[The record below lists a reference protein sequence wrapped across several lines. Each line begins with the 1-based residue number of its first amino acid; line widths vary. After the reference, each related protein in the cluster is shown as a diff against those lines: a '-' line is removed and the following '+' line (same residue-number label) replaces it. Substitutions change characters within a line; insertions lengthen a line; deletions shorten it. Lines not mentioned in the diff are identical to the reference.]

1 MNFFPLNFW
10 FFTNTRAP
18 KERFKLVF
26 SSGKSDLAKIWPLKV
41 WTPAISW
48 KSSLY
53 ENFHQTKTRF
63 RVRSLPGLRG
73 KNGRQIRTQ
82 RGPLTP
88 KPPSDFSAQTRVCG
102 FLECTKV
109 YCAVYNKEY
118 NVLYC
123 TKVYWGV
130 SNGWRPWG
138 LAGVESPDSFFGG
151 WGWGLILIRLI
162 STPRAPQIKR
172 P

>member
-1 MNFFPLNFW
+1 MILSSKMAGYSYFGRSPPPILPPQRGYSKKIFLGTWIFLLKLGKKKKVNFFPLNFW

-41 WTPAISW
+41 WTPAITW

-53 ENFHQTKTRF
+53 ENSHQTKTRF
-63 RVRSLPGLRG
+63 RVRSLPGFLG
-73 KNGRQIRTQ
+73 KNGRRIRTQ

-88 KPPSDFSAQTRVCG
+88 KPPSDFSEQTRVCG

-118 NVLYC
+118 IVL
-123 TKVYWGV
+123 
-130 SNGWRPWG
+130 
-138 LAGVESPDSFFGG
+138 
-151 WGWGLILIRLI
+151 
-162 STPRAPQIKR
+162 
-172 P
+172 